1 MEKSKFKMID
11 EPFTCEVCGKQIK
24 PLGYTARDHCP
35 YCLSSKHVDI
45 NPGDREA
52 TCHGILKPVAIE
64 PFKKGNYKI
73 VCSLEFSTVHSKFC
87 PFLTCFCI
95 ITFPSKISIPSFL
108 FKR

>member
-24 PLGYTARDHCP
+24 SLGYTARDHCP

-73 VCSLEFSTVHSKFC
+73 VYKCEKCGIQKKNIAAKDDNFDLIVQIMSNPV
-87 PFLTCFCI
+87 
-95 ITFPSKISIPSFL
+95 SFE
-108 FKR
+108 